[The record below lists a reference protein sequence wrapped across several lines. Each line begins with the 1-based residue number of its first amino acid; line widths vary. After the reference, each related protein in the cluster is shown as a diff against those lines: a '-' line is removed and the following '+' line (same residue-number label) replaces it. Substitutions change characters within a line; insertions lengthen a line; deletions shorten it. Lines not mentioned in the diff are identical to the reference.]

1 MIPSKLILNDKV
13 RYCKLIDFCN
23 DWTSHGKHVFS
34 SFQVNSWF
42 IIFFINETET
52 NSSGCSIDKSVLLIK
67 SISKQHGIDFFNRW
81 NIVFI
86 ENNETKILP
95 LSKFKNII
103 SSDIIV
109 FNTLIKTKLDFENK
123 WKVPVK
129 ETWLNKFVK

>member
-1 MIPSKLILNDKV
+1 MLIDFSRMPNNSRVWVYQSDRKISSKEIQKITID
-13 RYCKLIDFCN
+13 LIDFCN

-67 SISKQHGIDFFNRW
+67 SISKQYGIDFFNRW

-86 ENNETKILP
+86 ENNETK
-95 LSKFKNII
+95 N
-103 SSDIIV
+103 
-109 FNTLIKTKLDFENK
+109 
-123 WKVPVK
+123 
-129 ETWLNKFVK
+129 